1 MLCVHMYVQVPVHV
15 CSSKVDIRCLL
26 LLFPLAFET
35 GSPAEPGAE
44 TGLPV
49 DPGVLC
55 LCLPDTEA
63 PDFFFFSVMWML
75 GMNLQAGV
83 YGLSQLLRQSAW
95 RLFCQVFSSP
105 VTLVTQCYWLTLNSC
120 KGYSVLKEAGT
131 GPDNSGKG
139 TWRQPENSQYYK
151 VSLGS

>member
-1 MLCVHMYVQVPVHV
+1 MCMLCVHMYVQVPVHV

-35 GSPAEPGAE
+35 GSPAEPRAE

-63 PDFFFFSVMWML
+63 PDFFFFCDV
-75 GMNLQAGV
+75 NAGNE
-83 YGLSQLLRQSAW
+83 L
-95 RLFCQVFSSP
+95 
-105 VTLVTQCYWLTLNSC
+105 
-120 KGYSVLKEAGT
+120 AG
-131 GPDNSGKG
+131 
-139 TWRQPENSQYYK
+139 R
-151 VSLGS
+151 SLWSEPAP